1 MKNRLTVT
9 QAQLGKP
16 YIDLEFLLECFREVL
31 IENGEPELAKAIPW
45 INDLSHLKP
54 ADFSDQHV
62 QLFSISFQLLNMV
75 EENGAVQTRRQRENQ
90 QSLAAVN
97 GLWGASF
104 QRLRELGVPEAEIA
118 AQLTQTRIEPVLTA
132 HPTEAKRTTVLE
144 HHREL
149 YLLLVKRE
157 NQMFTEFEQNE
168 TRNEIK
174 LVLDRLWRTGEIF
187 VEKPEISSELRNV
200 LHYLTN
206 VFPEVIP
213 ILDYR
218 LRAAWQEAGFDPAA
232 LESVHSLPR
241 LTFGNWV
248 GGDREG
254 HPFVTPEVT
263 ERTLQILRLNALVIV
278 RRSLVQLVRRLSFS
292 QRYENCQAPFQARID
307 ALRAELGED
316 GEVAYQ
322 RNKGEIFRQFVS
334 LMLYK
339 LPVDVKREH
348 ATELQESEISY
359 FKAEELLADLNL
371 LQEALKAYGAKAIAN
386 HDVGEAIRIVQTFG
400 FHLARLDVRQNSSFH
415 DRAISQLM
423 NAAGLDG
430 SGFPEWKEPQRQA
443 FINAELRSIRPFA
456 HPSIKLGHEA
466 SAVLDCYRVLA
477 AHIDKYGEQGLGAL
491 IVSMTR
497 QPSDL
502 FAVYLLAREAG
513 LVRRVDDSFVCLL
526 PVVPL
531 LETIDDMQRG
541 PEILRAFLSHPFTQR
556 SLAYQQQRQD
566 FAKPV
571 QQVMIGYSDSNK
583 DGGALASQWNLYR
596 TQAQLAK
603 VGAEFGVQ
611 IRFFHGKGGSI
622 SRGAG
627 PTHYFL
633 RSLPQGAVGGDIRV
647 TEQGETISQK
657 YANKMNATYNLEL
670 LAAGTALATLAAK
683 YKEPK
688 APEIEEI
695 MAYLAT
701 ASRQHYRKLV
711 EHPHFITFFS
721 QATPIDAI
729 ESSRIGSRPARRT
742 GKRSLS
748 DLRAIPWVFSWN
760 QSRFNLTSWY
770 GIGSTLETF
779 MLEKPEQF
787 ARFKEYILTDSLL
800 RYVFTN
806 VDTSLAATD
815 ENILQAYAGLV
826 EEEAVRIEMLGL
838 IMAELEKTRKM
849 LALLFR
855 RSLKERR
862 TNHYFSNHLRSEAL
876 NVLHAHQ
883 VALLK
888 QWRQEKQTQPEQA
901 EETLLHLLM
910 TINGIASALRN
921 TG

>member
-1 MKNRLTVT
+1 MMDRLTVT

-16 YIDLEFLLECFREVL
+16 YIDLEFLLDCLREVL
-31 IENGEPELAKAIPW
+31 VENGESELAQAIPW
-45 INDLSHLKP
+45 INDLRNLDP
-54 ADFSDQHV
+54 ATFSDKHV

-75 EENGAVQTRRQRENQ
+75 EENGAVQTRRQKENQ

-97 GLWGASF
+97 GLWGAS
-104 QRLRELGVPEAEIA
+104 LRHLRDLGVPAMEIA
-118 AQLTQTRIEPVLTA
+118 AQLAHTRIEPVLTA

-157 NQMFTEFEQNE
+157 NQMFTEFEQQE

-187 VEKPEISSELRNV
+187 VEKPEITSELRNV

-218 LRAAWQEAGFDPAA
+218 LRAAWQEAGLDPAV
-232 LESVHSLPR
+232 LEDVDKMPR

-248 GGDREG
+248 GGDRDG

-263 ERTLQILRLNALVIV
+263 AETLRTLRLNALVIV
-278 RRSLVQLVRRLSFS
+278 RRSLLRLVRRLSFS
-292 QRYENCQAPFQARID
+292 FRYEACSPAFQARID
-307 ALRAELGED
+307 TLRAELGEAGD
-316 GEVAYQ
+316 AAYL

-334 LMLYK
+334 LMIHK

-348 ATELQESEISY
+348 ATELQEMPYSY
-359 FKAEELLADLNL
+359 FRAEDLLADLRL
-371 LQEALKAYGAKAIAN
+371 LHQALEAYGARAIAVY
-386 HDVGEAIRIVQTFG
+386 DVGEAIRIVQTFG

-430 SGFPEWKEPQRQA
+430 SSFATWGEGQRQA
-443 FINAELRSIRPFA
+443 FINAELRSIRPFV
-456 HPSIKLGHEA
+456 HPRMALADEA
-466 SAVLDCYRVLA
+466 AAVLDCYRVLA
-477 AHIDKYGEQGLGAL
+477 QHIDRYGEQGLGAL

-497 QPSDL
+497 QVSDL
-502 FAVYLLAREAG
+502 LAVYLLAREAG
-513 LVRRVDDSFVCLL
+513 LIQLIEGEYVCLL

-541 PEILRAFLSHPFTQR
+541 PDILRAFLSHPFTQR
-556 SLAYQQQRQD
+556 SLAHQQARHGYAQ
-566 FAKPV
+566 PV

-596 TQAQLAK
+596 TQAELAK
-603 VGAEFGVQ
+603 VGAEFGVS

-627 PTHYFL
+627 PAHYFL
-633 RSLPQGAVGGDIRV
+633 RSLPPGAVGGDIRI

-670 LAAGTALATLAAK
+670 MAAGTAAVTLAAQ
-683 YKEPK
+683 YEPPRD
-688 APEIEEI
+688 PEIEEI
-695 MAYLAT
+695 MAYLADN
-701 ASRQHYRKLV
+701 SRQHYRRLV
-711 EHPHFITFFS
+711 EHPHFIAFFS

-742 GKRSLS
+742 GKRSLG

-770 GIGSTLETF
+770 GIGSTLERF
-779 MLEKPEQF
+779 MLDKPEQF
-787 ARFKEYILTDSLL
+787 ARFKQFILTDPLL

-815 ENILQAYAGLV
+815 ETIMQAYAGLV
-826 EEEAVRIEMLGL
+826 AEDAVREEMLGL
-838 IMAELEKTRKM
+838 IMGELEKTRKL

-855 RSLKERR
+855 RPLKERR
-862 TNHYFSNHLRSEAL
+862 VNHHFSNYLRSEAL

-888 QWRQEKQTQPEQA
+888 AWRAEKAANDPAA
-901 EETLLHLLM
+901 EETLLHLLL